1 MILRYSPG
9 ITESSIQELE
19 VQEYL
24 RGNNF
29 DVEDPSKE
37 TYGEKKA
44 VMPEHD
50 GLMRIFW
57 PLDIPKS
64 DSPGVIVGWRNSG
77 LDVFVVAIL
86 EDVDARSVEN
96 ALKVG
101 TLFRNATHPIA
112 RIHELCG
119 QSSMHVLGLANTPG
133 VEVENLQMHATI
145 GSSLK
150 VPQIS
155 CARAS
160 TIQIIVFDRPLPH
173 RMQYISLNP
182 ISLALG
188 DKSEIATHAPGTVDA
203 EEERE
208 ELKNRKRVKALVEKL
223 KLHTV
228 SKHATSPKEL
238 ALPRI
243 VNQINCSSELHTLL
257 QRNISLVGRRS
268 RRSLSVSERVVESAT
283 TMKDFVVMA
292 IWQIV
297 TVYLYP
303 ILRRAFVLGLLCHRI
318 AAETLLL
325 VLEWRAKPDYAA
337 LKDVSATAQQ
347 VEIRLLQFCY
357 LPLQYVRLRERKK
370 DWESVTDSHPDYIRF
385 YNSIWLVCNDVIIG
399 IALGSFIIDNATW
412 LAESIYEFLRLYS
425 VEALQRTIDWLMY
438 WPGGLKLNNELA
450 AFLGDLF
457 LWVIDHWLACIEL
470 LRPVLPHIIWFIGF
484 SSFAGASMPIAL
496 FSDLLSILTL
506 HIYSFYLASARIFNW
521 QYTILLSLFQL
532 FRGKKHNVLRKRIDS
547 CDYDLDQLLLGTI
560 LFTLLFF
567 LLPTVIVFYLTF
579 ACARM
584 AIISLKAALD
594 TLLACL
600 NHFPL
605 FALMLRIKDSQRLPG
620 GIRFELRDAQL
631 ITSSPN
637 GLTVPPTSHIYLKSV
652 PLTFR
657 AMFHQYFQLGHRIRK
672 HYMSP
677 RVLLG
682 LATGKFVPPIHRKNL
697 YSLQYSM
704 LPARRAGVM
713 EMWHALTAE
722 VPKKM
727 STFDLKVNG
736 KRLNGT
742 RRQYG
747 H

>member
-1 MILRYSPG
+1 
-9 ITESSIQELE
+9 
-19 VQEYL
+19 
-24 RGNNF
+24 
-29 DVEDPSKE
+29 
-37 TYGEKKA
+37 
-44 VMPEHD
+44 
-50 GLMRIFW
+50 
-57 PLDIPKS
+57 
-64 DSPGVIVGWRNSG
+64 
-77 LDVFVVAIL
+77 
-86 EDVDARSVEN
+86 
-96 ALKVG
+96 
-101 TLFRNATHPIA
+101 
-112 RIHELCG
+112 
-119 QSSMHVLGLANTPG
+119 
-133 VEVENLQMHATI
+133 
-145 GSSLK
+145 
-150 VPQIS
+150 
-155 CARAS
+155 
-160 TIQIIVFDRPLPH
+160 
-173 RMQYISLNP
+173 
-182 ISLALG
+182 
-188 DKSEIATHAPGTVDA
+188 
-203 EEERE
+203 
-208 ELKNRKRVKALVEKL
+208 
-223 KLHTV
+223 
-228 SKHATSPKEL
+228 
-238 ALPRI
+238 
-243 VNQINCSSELHTLL
+243 
-257 QRNISLVGRRS
+257 
-268 RRSLSVSERVVESAT
+268 
-283 TMKDFVVMA
+283 
-292 IWQIV
+292 
-297 TVYLYP
+297 
-303 ILRRAFVLGLLCHRI
+303 
-318 AAETLLL
+318 
-325 VLEWRAKPDYAA
+325 
-337 LKDVSATAQQ
+337 
-347 VEIRLLQFCY
+347 
-357 LPLQYVRLRERKK
+357 
-370 DWESVTDSHPDYIRF
+370 
-385 YNSIWLVCNDVIIG
+385 
-399 IALGSFIIDNATW
+399 
-412 LAESIYEFLRLYS
+412 
-425 VEALQRTIDWLMY
+425 
-438 WPGGLKLNNELA
+438 
-450 AFLGDLF
+450 
-457 LWVIDHWLACIEL
+457 
-470 LRPVLPHIIWFIGF
+470 
-484 SSFAGASMPIAL
+484 MPIAL